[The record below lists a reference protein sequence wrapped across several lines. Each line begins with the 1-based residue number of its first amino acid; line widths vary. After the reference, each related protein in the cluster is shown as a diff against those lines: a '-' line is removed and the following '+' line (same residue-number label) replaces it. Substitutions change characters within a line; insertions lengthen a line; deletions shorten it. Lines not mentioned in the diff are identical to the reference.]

1 MLLFLFVLAPSLI
14 FIQIG
19 IAPPVISLGTHENTL
34 AVSVVLFC
42 NFATYS
48 CKYFLVVV
56 ICWEN
61 SYRLAVSLISL
72 CLHSEPSEQHQKV
85 VSYHYTCYSAFFW
98 HIIPNCEEYLV
109 PSKCLLFR
117 PSYPLKTKLFCTILV
132 SNFFILYLEQWH
144 KNLAWSLT
152 FFLFQLKMVSL
163 N

>member
-1 MLLFLFVLAPSLI
+1 MPSRHKNAMTIFSPLSIVISYFGGRGGGTSQEMLLFLFVLAPPLI

-61 SYRLAVSLISL
+61 SCRLAVSLFFVCIQSL
-72 CLHSEPSEQHQKV
+72 LSSIRKWYHIITLV
-85 VSYHYTCYSAFFW
+85 ILLFLAHYT
-98 HIIPNCEEYLV
+98 
-109 PSKCLLFR
+109 
-117 PSYPLKTKLFCTILV
+117 
-132 SNFFILYLEQWH
+132 
-144 KNLAWSLT
+144 
-152 FFLFQLKMVSL
+152 QL
-163 N
+163 